1 MSELAVMSGAASPA
15 AHLVVSPVRTRKQRK
30 QFLMLPWTL
39 YRGDPNWIPPLLAHQ
54 RELLNYKHHPFYENA
69 AIETFVAYQNDE
81 PVGRIA
87 AIVNHAHN
95 ERYGERRGFFG
106 FFESIDDQAVADAL
120 LAAAKQWWA
129 DHNLDSIRGPAN
141 PSLNYEVGLLVD
153 GFETPPYFMM
163 SYNKPYYERL
173 LEGCGLRKTQ
183 DLYAF
188 WGHVD
193 MLATLDDKVRF
204 VAQHAAERFNVH
216 IRNLDPDHFAEDIEK
231 FLDIYNRSLVA
242 TWGFVPLSEG
252 ELKHMATGLKR
263 LIIPELTVFTEI
275 EGQTVGAAFCLP
287 DYNSRIK
294 QIDGRLFPF
303 GFIKLLRH
311 KRSIKRF
318 RVLSANVIPE
328 FQRWGLG
335 IVLMAGLVPKVLEY
349 GIQEAEFSWVLE
361 SNTLSR
367 ATCERA
373 GAKLYKTY
381 RMYDGE
387 V

>member
-1 MSELAVMSGAASPA
+1 M
-15 AHLVVSPVRTRKQRK
+15 
-30 QFLMLPWTL
+30 
-39 YRGDPNWIPPLLAHQ
+39 
-54 RELLNYKHHPFYENA
+54 
-69 AIETFVAYQNDE
+69 
-81 PVGRIA
+81 
-87 AIVNHAHN
+87 
-95 ERYGERRGFFG
+95 
-106 FFESIDDQAVADAL
+106 
-120 LAAAKQWWA
+120 
-129 DHNLDSIRGPAN
+129 
-141 PSLNYEVGLLVD
+141 
-153 GFETPPYFMM
+153 
-163 SYNKPYYERL
+163 
-173 LEGCGLRKTQ
+173 
-183 DLYAF
+183 YAF

-204 VAQHAAERFNVH
+204 VAQHATERFNVQ
-216 IRNLDPDHFAEDIEK
+216 IRNLDSNRFAEDIEK

-252 ELKHMATGLKR
+252 ELKHMAMGLKR
-263 LIIPELTVFTEI
+263 LIIPELTVFADI
-275 EGQTVGAAFCLP
+275 EGQTVGVAFCLP

-294 QIDGRLFPF
+294 EIDGRLFPF

-335 IVLMAGLVPKVLEY
+335 MVLMAGLVPKVLEY

-367 ATCERA
+367 ATLERG

>member
-1 MSELAVMSGAASPA
+1 
-15 AHLVVSPVRTRKQRK
+15 
-30 QFLMLPWTL
+30 MLPWSL
-39 YRGDPNWIPPLLAHQ
+39 YRDDPNWIPPLLAHQ
-54 RELLNYKHHPFYENA
+54 RELLNFKRHPFYDDA
-69 AIETFVAYQNDE
+69 AIENFVAYQNDE

-95 ERYGERRGFFG
+95 RRYGERRGFFG
-106 FFESIDDQAVADAL
+106 FFECIDDQAVADAL
-120 LAAAKQWWA
+120 LAAARHWWA
-129 DHNLDSIRGPAN
+129 EHSIDTIRGPAN

-153 GFETPPYFMM
+153 GFDTPPYFMM
-163 SYNKPYYERL
+163 SYNKPYYGRL
-173 LEGCGLRKTQ
+173 LEGCGLHKTQ
-183 DLYAF
+183 DMYAF

-193 MLATLDDKVRF
+193 MLATLDKKVGF
-204 VAQHAAERFNVH
+204 VAQHAAERFNVQ
-216 IRNLDPDHFAEDIEK
+216 IRNLDPNRFAEDIEK

-252 ELKHMATGLKR
+252 ELKHMAMGLKR
-263 LIIPELTVFTEI
+263 LIIPELTVFADV
-275 EGQTVGAAFCLP
+275 EGQTVGVAFCLP

-294 QIDGRLFPF
+294 EIDGRLFPF
-303 GFIKLLRH
+303 GFIKLLRN

-328 FQRWGLG
+328 YQRWGLG

>member
-1 MSELAVMSGAASPA
+1 MSQLAVMSSAATSA
-15 AHLVVSPVRTRKQRK
+15 ARVVVVPVRTRLQRK
-30 QFLMLPWTL
+30 QFLMLPWRL
-39 YRGDPNWIPPLLAHQ
+39 YRDDPNWVPPLLAHE
-54 RELLNYKHHPFYENA
+54 RELLNYKRHPFYDDA
-69 AIETFVAYQNDE
+69 AIETFVAYRHDQ

-95 ERYGERRGFFG
+95 RRYGEHRGFFG
-106 FFESIDDQAVADAL
+106 FFESIDHRAVPSAL
-120 LAAAKQWWA
+120 FAAARQWW
-129 DHNLDSIRGPAN
+129 LSQGIETIRGPAK

-153 GFETPPYFMM
+153 GFDSPPYFMM
-163 SYNKPYYERL
+163 PYNKPYYERL
-173 LEGCGLRKTQ
+173 LEGCGLQKSQ

-193 MLATLDDKVRF
+193 MLSTLDQKVRF
-204 VAQHAAERFNVH
+204 IAEYAAERFKVR
-216 IRNLDPDHFAEDIEK
+216 IRNLDPHHFAEDIES
-231 FLDIYNRSLVA
+231 FLNIYNSSLAA

-252 ELKHMATGLKR
+252 ELKHMAMGLKR
-263 LIIPELTVFTEI
+263 LIIPELTVFAEI
-275 EGQTVGAAFCLP
+275 DGQTVGVAFCLP

-294 QIDGRLFPF
+294 EIDGRLFPF
-303 GFIKLLRH
+303 GFIKLLRNR
-311 KRSIKRF
+311 RSIKRF

>member
-1 MSELAVMSGAASPA
+1 MSELAVLPSAVSPVAA
-15 AHLVVSPVRTRKQRK
+15 VVIAPVRTRKQRK
-30 QFLMLPWTL
+30 QFLMLPWHL
-39 YRGDPNWIPPLLAHQ
+39 YRGDPNWIPPLLAHV
-54 RELLNYKHHPFYENA
+54 RELLNYRRHPFYDDA
-69 AIETFVAYQNDE
+69 AVETFVAYHGDE

-95 ERYGERRGFFG
+95 RRYGEKRGFFG
-106 FFESIDDQAVADAL
+106 FFESINDQSVADSL
-120 LAAAKQWWA
+120 FAAARQWWSEQGI
-129 DHNLDSIRGPAN
+129 DTVRGPAN
-141 PSLNYEVGLLVD
+141 PSLNYEVGLLID
-153 GFETPPYFMM
+153 GFDTPPYFMM
-163 SYNKPYYERL
+163 SYNKRYYERL
-173 LEGCGLRKTQ
+173 LLGCGLQKSQ
-183 DLYAF
+183 DMYAF

-193 MLATLDDKVRF
+193 MLSTLDEKVRYI
-204 VAQHAAERFNVH
+204 AEQAAERFNVR
-216 IRNLDPDHFAEDIEK
+216 IRNLDSNRFAEDIHT

-252 ELKHMATGLKR
+252 ELKHMAMGLRR
-263 LIIPELTVFTEI
+263 LIIPELTVFAEVD
-275 EGQTVGAAFCLP
+275 GQTVGVAFCLP

-294 QIDGRLFPF
+294 EIDGRLFPF
-303 GFIKLLRH
+303 GFIKLLRNR
-311 KRSIKRF
+311 RSIKRF

-335 IVLMAGLVPKVLEY
+335 IVLMGGLVPKVLEY

>member
-1 MSELAVMSGAASPA
+1 MSELAVLSSAASSA
-15 AHLVVSPVRTRKQRK
+15 ARVVVMPVRTRAQRK
-30 QFLMLPWTL
+30 QFLMLPWRL
-39 YRGDPNWIPPLLAHQ
+39 YRDDPNWVPPLLAHE
-54 RELLNYKHHPFYENA
+54 RELLNYKRHPFYDDA
-69 AIETFVAYQNDE
+69 AIETFVAYRNEQ

-95 ERYGERRGFFG
+95 RRFGERRGFFG
-106 FFESIDDQAVADAL
+106 FFESIDHRAVPSAL
-120 LAAAKQWWA
+120 FTAARQWWLSQG
-129 DHNLDSIRGPAN
+129 LDTIRGPVK

-153 GFETPPYFMM
+153 GFDSPPYFMM
-163 SYNKPYYERL
+163 PYNKPYYERL
-173 LEGCGLRKTQ
+173 LECCGLHKSQ
-183 DLYAF
+183 DMYAF

-193 MLATLDDKVRF
+193 MLATLDEKVRF
-204 VAQHAAERFNVH
+204 IYQQAAERFNVR
-216 IRNLDPDHFAEDIEK
+216 IRNLDSHRFGEDIET

-242 TWGFVPLSEG
+242 TWGFVPLSQG
-252 ELKHMATGLKR
+252 ELKHMAMGLKR
-263 LIIPELTVFTEI
+263 LIIPELTVFAEI
-275 EGQTVGAAFCLP
+275 DGQTVGAAFCLP

-294 QIDGRLFPF
+294 EIDGRLFPF
-303 GFIKLLRH
+303 GFIKLLRNR
-311 KRSIKRF
+311 RSIKRF

-328 FQRWGLG
+328 YQRWGLG
-335 IVLMAGLVPKVLEY
+335 IVLMGGLVPKVLEY

>member
-1 MSELAVMSGAASPA
+1 MSELAVLSGAATPA
-15 AHLVVSPVRTRKQRK
+15 AHVVVSPVRGRKQRK
-30 QFLMLPWTL
+30 QFLTLPWRL
-39 YRGDPNWIPPLLAHQ
+39 YRGDANWIPPLLAHQ
-54 RELLNYKHHPFYENA
+54 RELLNYKHHPFYDNA
-69 AIETFVAYQNDE
+69 EIETFVAYQNDE

-106 FFESIDDQAVADAL
+106 FFESVDDQGVADAL
-120 LAAAKQWWA
+120 FAAARQWWTEH
-129 DHNLDSIRGPAN
+129 DMESIRGPAQ

-153 GFETPPYFMM
+153 GFDSPPYFMM
-163 SYNKPYYERL
+163 PYNKPYHERL
-173 LEGCGLRKTQ
+173 IENCGLHKSQ

-188 WGHVD
+188 WGHVE
-193 MLATLDDKVRF
+193 MLWTLDKKINAIADQ
-204 VAQHAAERFNVH
+204 ATERFNVR
-216 IRNLDPDHFAEDIEK
+216 IRNLDPNRFAEDVEA

-242 TWGFVPLSEG
+242 TWGFVPLSAG
-252 ELKHMATGLKR
+252 ELKHIAMGLRR
-263 LIIPELTVFTEI
+263 LMVPELAVFAEI

-287 DYNSRIK
+287 DYNARIK
-294 QIDGRLFPF
+294 EIDGRLFPF

-311 KRSIKRF
+311 KRSIKKF

-328 FQRWGLG
+328 YQRWGLG
-335 IVLMAGLVPKVLEY
+335 IVLMRGLVPKVLEY

-387 V
+387 A

>member
-1 MSELAVMSGAASPA
+1 M
-15 AHLVVSPVRTRKQRK
+15 VR
-30 QFLMLPWTL
+30 
-39 YRGDPNWIPPLLAHQ
+39 
-54 RELLNYKHHPFYENA
+54 
-69 AIETFVAYQNDE
+69 
-81 PVGRIA
+81 
-87 AIVNHAHN
+87 
-95 ERYGERRGFFG
+95 
-106 FFESIDDQAVADAL
+106 S
-120 LAAAKQWWA
+120 
-129 DHNLDSIRGPAN
+129 
-141 PSLNYEVGLLVD
+141 
-153 GFETPPYFMM
+153 
-163 SYNKPYYERL
+163 
-173 LEGCGLRKTQ
+173 Q

-193 MLATLDDKVRF
+193 MLETLDEKIRF
-204 VAQHAAERFNVH
+204 IFREATERFNVQL
-216 IRNLDPDHFAEDIEK
+216 RNLDPARFGEDVEK

-242 TWGFVPLSEG
+242 TWGFVPLSTS

-263 LIIPELTVFTEI
+263 LIIPELTVFAEVD
-275 EGQTVGAAFCLP
+275 GKTVGAAFCLP

-294 QIDGRLFPF
+294 EIDGRLFPF
-303 GFIKLLRH
+303 GFIKLLRN
-311 KRSIKRF
+311 KRDIKRF

-335 IVLMAGLVPKVLEY
+335 IVLMGGLVPKVLEY

>member
-1 MSELAVMSGAASPA
+1 MSEPAVMHCASTA
-15 AHLVVSPVRTRKQRK
+15 TDVAVSPVRTRRQRK
-30 QFLMLPWTL
+30 QFLMLPWAL
-39 YRGDPNWIPPLLAHQ
+39 YRGDANWIPPLLAHQ
-54 RELLNYKHHPFYENA
+54 RELLNFKHHPFYDDA
-69 AIETFVAYQNDE
+69 AIETFVAYRGDE

-95 ERYGERRGFFG
+95 RRYGENRGFFG
-106 FFESIDDQAVADAL
+106 FFESTDDQAVAGAL
-120 LAAAKQWWA
+120 LAAARAWWA
-129 DHNLDSIRGPAN
+129 EQGMDSVRGPAN

-153 GFETPPYFMM
+153 GFDTAPYFMM
-163 SYNKPYYERL
+163 PYNKPYYGRL
-173 LEGCGLRKTQ
+173 LEACGLQKTQ

-193 MLATLDDKVRF
+193 MLATLDQKVG
-204 VAQHAAERFNVH
+204 AIAKQAAERFDVKL
-216 IRNLDPDHFAEDIEK
+216 RNLDPNRFTEDIET

-242 TWGFVPLSEG
+242 TWGFVPLSAG
-252 ELKHMATGLKR
+252 ELKHMAMGLRR
-263 LIIPELTVFTEI
+263 LIIPELTVFADVQ
-275 EGQTVGAAFCLP
+275 GQTAGVAFCLP

-294 QIDGRLFPF
+294 EIDGRLFPF
-303 GFIKLLRH
+303 GFIKLLRN

-328 FQRWGLG
+328 YQRWGLG

-373 GAKLYKTY
+373 GAKLYKSY
-381 RMYDGE
+381 RMYDGP

>member
-1 MSELAVMSGAASPA
+1 MSELAVLTGSATSAGSVTVA
-15 AHLVVSPVRTRKQRK
+15 PVRSRKQRNH
-30 QFLMLPWTL
+30 FLMLPWRL

-54 RELLNYKHHPFYENA
+54 RELLNYKHHPFYDDA
-69 AIETFVAYQNDE
+69 SIETFVAYQNE
-81 PVGRIA
+81 QPVGRIA
-87 AIVNHAHN
+87 AIVNQAHN
-95 ERYGERRGFFG
+95 RRYGERRGFFG

-120 LAAAKQWWA
+120 FAAARQWWA
-129 DHNLDSIRGPAN
+129 EQHVELIRGPAN

-153 GFETPPYFMM
+153 GYDTPPYFMM
-163 SYNKPYYERL
+163 SYNKPYYGRL
-173 LEGCGLRKTQ
+173 VENCGLHKSQ
-183 DLYAF
+183 DMYAF

-193 MLATLDDKVRF
+193 MLSTLDDKVRSI
-204 VAQHAAERFNVH
+204 AQQSAERFNAK
-216 IRNLDPDHFAEDIEK
+216 IRNLDPSRFAEDIGT

-242 TWGFVPLSEG
+242 TWGFVPLSAG
-252 ELKHMATGLKR
+252 ELKHMAMGLKR
-263 LIIPELTVFTEI
+263 LIIPELTVFAEI
-275 EGQTVGAAFCLP
+275 EGQTVGVAFCLP

-294 QIDGRLFPF
+294 EIDGRLFPF

-335 IVLMAGLVPKVLEY
+335 MVLMNGLVPKVLEY
-349 GIQEAEFSWVLE
+349 GILEAEFSWVLE

-381 RMYDGE
+381 RMYDGD

>member
-1 MSELAVMSGAASPA
+1 MSELAVMTGVATPA
-15 AHLVVSPVRTRKQRK
+15 RVLVAPVRSRKQRK
-30 QFLMLPWTL
+30 QFLMLPWAL

-54 RELLNYKHHPFYENA
+54 RELLNFKHHPFYDDA
-69 AIETFVAYQNDE
+69 VIETFVAYQGDE

-87 AIVNHAHN
+87 AIANHAHN
-95 ERYGERRGFFG
+95 RRFGERRGFFG
-106 FFESIDDQAVADAL
+106 FFESVDDQAVADAL
-120 LAAAKQWWA
+120 FAAARQWFA
-129 DHNLDSIRGPAN
+129 AQNLDTIRGPAN

-153 GFETPPYFMM
+153 GFDSPPFFMM
-163 SYNKPYYERL
+163 SYNKPYYGRL
-173 LEGCGLRKTQ
+173 IENCGLQKSQ

-193 MLATLDDKVRF
+193 MLFTLDKKIGF
-204 VAQHAAERFNVH
+204 IAQQAAERFNVQ
-216 IRNLDPDHFAEDIEK
+216 IRNLDANRFSEDVES

-252 ELKHMATGLKR
+252 ELKHIAMGLKR
-263 LIIPELTVFTEI
+263 LIIPELAVFAEI
-275 EGQTVGAAFCLP
+275 DGKTVGVAFCLP

-294 QIDGRLFPF
+294 EIDGRLFPF
-303 GFIKLLRH
+303 GFIKLLRN

-318 RVLSANVIPE
+318 RVLSTNVIPE

-335 IVLMAGLVPKVLEY
+335 MVLMRGLVPKVLEY